1 MDSSIIK
8 TLRAQVYGIAKNR
21 FAVIKK
27 YIDNGQVLLYSFI

>member
-8 TLRAQVYGIAKNR
+8 TLTQVYGIAKNR